1 MKQFQNH
8 IDGQWVSGQDLS
20 PDINPSDITDVVG
33 QAAVG
38 GVDDVGFAVQAAQS
52 AFEEWSRSSIQQR
65 FNILDAAG
73 TVILTRAKELGTLL
87 AREEGKPIGEAI
99 GEATR
104 AGQLF
109 KYFAGEAVRN
119 SGELLDSVR
128 PGLTVEMT
136 HEPVGVIG
144 LITPWNFPIAIPSWK
159 LAPALAYGNT
169 VVLKPAELT
178 PGCTWELVR
187 ILVDAGLPRGVL
199 NLVQGPGS
207 VVGDAM
213 LRSDGIDAISFT
225 GSVKVGRR
233 VAELC
238 VQSGKRVQTE
248 MGGKNPLVVLDDAD
262 LGIAVEAAVNGA
274 YFSAGQRCTA
284 SSRLIVTAGIHDQF
298 VEALQQR
305 LAGLRV
311 GNALNPDVQV
321 GPVVDA
327 RQLEQDLHYVDV
339 ARKEGAM
346 VRGGERLTLDTDG
359 YYLNPALIVG
369 TTNQMVVNTDEIFGP
384 VATVIKVVDYDEAL
398 ATANDT
404 TFGLSSGICS
414 TSLRHVAH
422 YKRHA
427 RAGMVMVNA
436 PTAGVDYHVSFGGRH
451 GSSYGSREQ
460 GRAAREFY
468 TMHKTAYISPG

>member
-1 MKQFQNH
+1 M
-8 IDGQWVSGQDLS
+8 
-20 PDINPSDITDVVG
+20 
-33 QAAVG
+33 
-38 GVDDVGFAVQAAQS
+38 
-52 AFEEWSRSSIQQR
+52 
-65 FNILDAAG
+65 
-73 TVILTRAKELGTLL
+73 
-87 AREEGKPIGEAI
+87 
-99 GEATR
+99 
-104 AGQLF
+104 
-109 KYFAGEAVRN
+109 
-119 SGELLDSVR
+119 
-128 PGLTVEMT
+128 
-136 HEPVGVIG
+136 
-144 LITPWNFPIAIPSWK
+144 
-159 LAPALAYGNT
+159 
-169 VVLKPAELT
+169 
-178 PGCTWELVR
+178 
-187 ILVDAGLPRGVL
+187 
-199 NLVQGPGS
+199 
-207 VVGDAM
+207 
-213 LRSDGIDAISFT
+213 
-225 GSVKVGRR
+225 KVGRR

-311 GNALNPDVQV
+311 GNALNPDVHV